1 MMSRL
6 TAHQALQRLQD
17 IKSDCSNGELCD
29 SEDPL
34 GNNAP
39 PSAVQSDEK
48 PIVTDSSDEDT
59 DHDAV
64 IDSEGNDDKVQDF
77 KGKDGSSW

>member
-1 MMSRL
+1 VGKARHTVLRKHIKTANMMSRL

-39 PSAVQSDEK
+39 PSAV
-48 PIVTDSSDEDT
+48 
-59 DHDAV
+59 
-64 IDSEGNDDKVQDF
+64 
-77 KGKDGSSW
+77 

>member
-1 MMSRL
+1 
-6 TAHQALQRLQD
+6 
-17 IKSDCSNGELCD
+17 
-29 SEDPL
+29 
-34 GNNAP
+34 
-39 PSAVQSDEK
+39 
-48 PIVTDSSDEDT
+48 VTDSSDEDT